1 MRYAL
6 GKIYQFENAKSQ
18 NDCVGHSSVIA
29 YHPPSRSAKKTKN
42 TSKCAAM
49 FLVKRMCEKQIS
61 HVRGARREI
70 HSSHLSALLLLL
82 TISPET
88 SSLKFVTFTSL
99 KKVPKEL
106 FENCK
111 GVTSTGTKNA
121 IRCSNSAV

>member
-1 MRYAL
+1 MQKVKMTAL
-6 GKIYQFENAKSQ
+6 A
-18 NDCVGHSSVIA
+18 VLVLIA
-29 YHPPSRSAKKTKN
+29 YHPPYRSAKKTKN

-61 HVRGARREI
+61 HVRRARRVEI
-70 HSSHLSALLLLL
+70 HSSHLLALLLLL